1 MGNASLTDQNE
12 WAEWKMKKKAWIK
25 KTAHVIRFVQKATW
39 KKRHFF
45 LSNKRISCFKTI
57 YFVLGTCNAHILLA
71 YCNMSIARLID
82 SRLKDSV
89 PISVGKRKSWT
100 THTYIYTG
108 LLIRIVDTA
117 SNFSYFIFVKAF
129 ENDNKY
135 PTVYCYW
142 RRRISLFP
150 CKCDLWLKYFF
161 IHLHCIRDWE
171 KKRKWKKKEHITIWL
186 AFGQS
191 REHHAIVRR
200 IQLYGLKS
208 AMLFYAIPSEWREW
222 KEFFS

>member
-89 PISVGKRKSWT
+89 PISVGKRKSRT
-100 THTYIYTG
+100 THTHTHTYIQVCWYV
-108 LLIRIVDTA
+108 LLILQVIFLISFLLKLLKMIINIQRFTVTEDEE
-117 SNFSYFIFVKAF
+117 FHYF
-129 ENDNKY
+129 
-135 PTVYCYW
+135 
-142 RRRISLFP
+142 
-150 CKCDLWLKYFF
+150 
-161 IHLHCIRDWE
+161 
-171 KKRKWKKKEHITIWL
+171 
-186 AFGQS
+186 
-191 REHHAIVRR
+191 HANAI
-200 IQLYGLKS
+200 YG
-208 AMLFYAIPSEWREW
+208 
-222 KEFFS
+222 